1 MNQFIKSAG
10 LAAILAAGALAATAN
25 AEPVFGDH
33 HHRGFDDKGVRVT
46 PSDPEAST
54 LSLMAVGLGL
64 IGLRLRRKN
73 K

>member
-10 LAAILAAGALAATAN
+10 LAAILAAGAVAATAN
-25 AEPVFGDH
+25 AGPVFDDH
-33 HHRGFDDKGVRVT
+33 HHRDFDDKGVRVT
-46 PSDPEAST
+46 PSVPEAST